1 MRLRLIHL
9 VLFATSLIAS
19 AQSNETYRGLLTQQ
33 VRSDKTSTPKH
44 LHDFV
49 VDGKVKLSLHDAIVL
64 VLENNSAIRVQESSV
79 ETAKFSL
86 LRTFQPFDPKLQTV
100 LNVTRSSYPGFS
112 QIQGAGTF
120 NDLSQAAQFNYT
132 QTLQTGTAFQI
143 GVNSFRDSNNSA
155 FNFLNPNYQSALNVQ
170 ITQPLLRNRW
180 RFANTAPVVIARA
193 NLQQSRA
200 TFQAQVNL
208 ALLQAITR
216 YWDLVRAHNNLEVA
230 RKSQDAAEATY
241 QHDKRA
247 LELGALPPLDI
258 YRSESEVAS
267 RRLQVIQA
275 EYGVK
280 QAEENLR
287 LTIGANQDPYIE
299 ALDIDATET
308 PEPQGDL
315 LSVDTATALQQALDQ
330 RPELVEWQ
338 RALAADDTSIRLAH
352 NQTLPDLE
360 LQAFYQGR
368 GVGGNSNF
376 GGVVTRGGLGTSFN
390 QVFDFGFPGYGAT
403 LTLNL
408 PIKNRAAQAD
418 LGSALVNR
426 HRDLYS
432 AQQAREQIKQEVA
445 NSVHQLEQAKLSM
458 AAGKTALDLAQKML
472 VAEQRKAQLGAEN
485 VFFVLDAQTRVA
497 NAEATLLQAEVDY
510 QTAVASLHNATGSLL
525 QDFSVQISQFTK

>member
-1 MRLRLIHL
+1 MKVRLIS
-9 VLFATSLIAS
+9 VLLLATSLIGS
-19 AQSNETYRGLLTQQ
+19 AQSNESYRGLLTSQ
-33 VRSDKTSTPKH
+33 VCSDKTGSPQH
-44 LHDFV
+44 LHDYV
-49 VDGKVKLSLHDAIVL
+49 ADGKVKLSLHDAIVL
-64 VLENNSAIRVQESSV
+64 ALENNSAIRVQESSI
-79 ETAKFSL
+79 ETAKFNL
-86 LRTFQPFDPKLQTV
+86 LRSFQAFDPKLQAV
-100 LNVTRSSYPGFS
+100 FDARRSSYPGFS

-120 NDLSQAAQFNYT
+120 NDLAQTAQLNYT
-132 QTLQTGTAFQI
+132 QTLQTGTNFQI
-143 GVNSFRDSNNSA
+143 GLNSFRDSNNSA
-155 FNFLNPNYQSALNVQ
+155 FNFLNPNYQSAFNVQ

-180 RFANTAPVVIARA
+180 FFANRAPVVIART
-193 NLQQSRA
+193 NFQQSRA

-216 YWDLVRAHNNLEVA
+216 YWDLVTAHNNLDVA
-230 RKSQDAAEATY
+230 RKSLDAAEATY

-275 EYGVK
+275 EYVVK

-287 LTIGANQDPYIE
+287 LTIGANQDPYIA
-299 ALDIDATET
+299 ALDIDVTEK
-308 PEPQGDL
+308 PEPQGEL
-315 LSVDTATALQQALDQ
+315 LTIDAATALQQAFER
-330 RPELVEWQ
+330 RPEQLAWQ
-338 RALAADDTSIRLAH
+338 QALSADDTSIRLAH
-352 NQTLPDLE
+352 NQLLPDLQ

-376 GGVVTRGGLGTSFN
+376 GGVITRGGLGTSLN

-445 NSVHQLEQAKLSM
+445 NSVHQLEQTKLSI
-458 AAGKTALDLAQKML
+458 AAGKTALELAQKML
-472 VAEQRKAQLGAEN
+472 TAEQRKAQLGAEN
-485 VFFVLDAQTRVA
+485 VFFELDAQTRVA
-497 NAEATLLQAEVDY
+497 NAEATLLQAEASY
-510 QTAVASLHNATGSLL
+510 QLAVASLHNATGSLL
-525 QDFSVQISQFTK
+525 QDYDVQISQLTK